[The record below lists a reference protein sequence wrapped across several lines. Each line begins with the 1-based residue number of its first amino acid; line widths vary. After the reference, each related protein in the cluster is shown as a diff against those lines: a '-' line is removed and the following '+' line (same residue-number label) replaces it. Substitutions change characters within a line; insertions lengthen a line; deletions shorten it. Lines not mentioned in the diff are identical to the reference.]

1 MVLMKKN
8 NIHQLALFGHPV
20 KHSLSPQI
28 HQQFARQFDLEI
40 DYQLIDVEEEDF
52 LQQVTAFFHA
62 GGHGANVTLPHKQQ
76 AGLIV
81 SEISKLAKL
90 SQAVNTLYL
99 NEKSEICG
107 DNTDGYGFI
116 ADLIKRCQFDC
127 KDKSVLVL
135 GAGGAAQ
142 GIVPA
147 ILSRNPAN
155 ITIANRSLDNAQKI
169 AKYKLTQAMTF
180 EQLNESKQVFD
191 LIVHAS
197 SIGHQGKTL
206 EFKKNHIH
214 ENTICYDLSYA
225 KAAVPFL
232 LFAKKQG
239 VMKTYDGIGM
249 LIEQAA
255 KSFQIWFDVKPDT
268 KGIVTIL

>member
-1 MVLMKKN
+1 MTKN
-8 NIHQLALFGHPV
+8 KIHKLALFGHPV

-76 AGLIV
+76 AKTI
-81 SEISKLAKL
+81 SSKISKIAKY

-99 NEKSEICG
+99 NAKAEICG

-127 KDKSVLVL
+127 KDKNILIL

-147 ILSRNPAN
+147 ILSRNPEN
-155 ITIANRSLDNAQKI
+155 IIIANRSLDNAQKI
-169 AKYKLTQAMTF
+169 AKYKHTQAVTF
-180 EQLNESKQVFD
+180 EQLDEYDQVFD
-191 LIVHAS
+191 LIIHAS

-206 EFKKNHIH
+206 EFNKAHVHDKS
-214 ENTICYDLSYA
+214 ICYDLSYA

-232 LFAKKQG
+232 LFSKKQG
-239 VMKTYDGIGM
+239 VMRTYDGIGM

-255 KSFQIWFDVKPDT
+255 KSFQIWFDVKPNT
-268 KGIVTIL
+268 QGIITTI